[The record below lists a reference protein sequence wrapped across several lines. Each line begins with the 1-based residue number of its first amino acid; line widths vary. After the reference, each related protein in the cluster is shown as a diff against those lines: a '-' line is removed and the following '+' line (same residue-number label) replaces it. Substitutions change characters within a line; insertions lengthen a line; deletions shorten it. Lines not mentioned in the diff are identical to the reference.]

1 MYNFAYNLYQL
12 LYLKATDQLREETLE
27 TVLDGMNLGIL
38 IESTIT
44 NRSKILT
51 CLQVE
56 QTSANISFYI
66 VSSVTTNIL
75 QSTSLHFK
83 VYKDKWVT

>member
-44 NRSKILT
+44 IP
-51 CLQVE
+51 
-56 QTSANISFYI
+56 I
-66 VSSVTTNIL
+66 
-75 QSTSLHFK
+75 
-83 VYKDKWVT
+83 

>member
-38 IESTIT
+38 IKSTIT
-44 NRSKILT
+44 IPSKILK

-66 VSSVTTNIL
+66 VSSVTTNNL